1 MPAYDINLRDYWRII
16 RKKRAIVIST
26 VVMMGL
32 FSFLFAYFLKPIPQY
47 EATASVKIE
56 KVSTMAGLILQV
68 VSYTEGDNLETQA
81 KVVVSYPIIEL
92 VAKRLGIIDK
102 TIPSEKVR
110 ENDVLLQ
117 KVLGL
122 KSRVDA
128 AVDGFTNIID
138 ITANTSHPK
147 FSQRLANTVAEVYR
161 VENIKER
168 NQRAIKARKF
178 IEAQLK
184 IIGNQLAKSEEDLR
198 TFKEKNTLVSF
209 DTQQN
214 TAFRGLVDLESQ
226 YDRVSRLINELIK
239 LKEHLTTYK
248 GLSKEPLPGLIYG
261 KFSPLFL
268 TLHQK
273 LVDIDIKRNNL
284 LEIYTETHPDV
295 TMLNNEIKSITEA
308 MLKEITS
315 QINTLRKQQEMLH
328 ENIET
333 IRGRFES
340 LPEAGL
346 LLARLERNV
355 TLNVELYTLL
365 QSKHQESLIQEAEK
379 VEEVTIIKPAIQPGG
394 PMNPPK
400 TSLTG
405 FIGLLMGAI
414 LGIVFAFISE
424 TLDTSIGTIEDVE
437 DYLSVPVIGI
447 IPHIGM
453 EEIQDIIAEKSHGE
467 RDIKALE
474 RNARLVS
481 HFAPKSPI
489 AESFRSLRTNI
500 QFMGM
505 EKGLKSL
512 LFTSATHGEGKT
524 ITSLNLALTMAQ
536 MGHKTL
542 IVDCDL
548 RRPSIYKVFG
558 IDKEPGLTDI
568 ILGNCDVQEALRT
581 VTDIMV
587 GQMGMEEIMM
597 TPGIDNLNIINAGT
611 KVSHPAELLSST
623 KMAELITQFEKD
635 FDIVFFDTPPVLPAT
650 DAAILGSKTGGVIF
664 VYQVGK
670 IARGALRQAKV
681 RMENVNAQVF
691 GIVLNGLTAKISP
704 GLYGKRYY
712 EYYSYAE
719 EEELLEKPS
728 FRESP
733 VGFFKGLYQKI
744 SEKIKR
750 EKTAPVPIDEKEKKH
765 KTETEKSLSTTKKT
779 LIIIFSLL
787 FLVGGFFWEKNIHE
801 LRPFMSNL
809 QKTIQQKIKILK
821 DQYRNILKF

>member
-26 VVMMGL
+26 IVMMGL
-32 FSFLFAYFLKPIPQY
+32 FSFLFAYFLKPTPQY
-47 EATASVKIE
+47 EARASLKIE
-56 KVSTMAGLILQV
+56 KTSTMSGLILQV
-68 VSYTEGDNLETQA
+68 VAYSEGDNLETQA
-81 KVVVSYPIIEL
+81 KVVTSFSIMEL

-102 TIPSEKVR
+102 TIPSEEIW

-117 KVLGL
+117 RVLGL

-128 AVDGFTNIID
+128 SVDGFTNIID
-138 ITANTSHPK
+138 ITTNTSNAK
-147 FSQRLANTVAEVYR
+147 FSQKLANTVAEVYR
-161 VENIKER
+161 EENTKER

-178 IEAQLK
+178 IEEQLTV
-184 IIGNQLAKSEEDLR
+184 IGNQVTKSEEELR
-198 TFKEKNTLVSF
+198 TFREKNTLVTF
-209 DTQQN
+209 DTQSN
-214 TAFRGLVDLESQ
+214 KAFEGLVDMESQ
-226 YDRVSRLINELIK
+226 DDRILRLLSELKKI
-239 LKEHLTTYK
+239 KEHLATHK
-248 GLSKEPLPGLIYG
+248 GLSKEPLPALIYG
-261 KFSPLFL
+261 KFSPMFL
-268 TLHQK
+268 SLHQK
-273 LVDIDIKRNNL
+273 LVDIDISRNSL
-284 LEIYTETHPDV
+284 LEVYTETHPDV
-295 TMLNNEIKSITEA
+295 NKLINKSKSITEA
-308 MLKEITS
+308 MIKEVTS
-315 QINTLRKQQEMLH
+315 QMNTLKRQQVMLS
-328 ENIET
+328 EKIET
-333 IRGRFES
+333 IRNRFKT

-355 TLNVELYTLL
+355 VMNVELYNLL

-379 VEEVTIIKPAIQPGG
+379 IEEVKIIKPAIEPRG
-394 PMNPPK
+394 PINPPK
-400 TSLTG
+400 TALTG
-405 FIGLLMGAI
+405 LIGVLMGTI
-414 LGIVFAFISE
+414 FGLVFAFVSE

-437 DYLSVPVIGI
+437 DYLSVPVLGI

-453 EEIQDIIAEKSHGE
+453 EEIQDIIAEKSHEE

-481 HFAPKSPI
+481 HFAPRSPI
-489 AESFRSLRTNI
+489 TESFRSLRTNI

-524 ITSLNLALTMAQ
+524 ITALNLALTMAQ

-597 TPGIDNLNIINAGT
+597 TPGIDNLSIINAGT
-611 KVSHPAELLSST
+611 KVLHPAELLSST
-623 KMAELITQFEKD
+623 KMAELITQFEED
-635 FDIVFFDTPPVLPAT
+635 FDIVIFDTPPVLPAT
-650 DAAILGSKTGGVIF
+650 DAAILGSKTGGVIL

-681 RMENVNAQVF
+681 RMENVKAEVF
-691 GIVLNGLTAKISP
+691 GTVLNGLTAKISP
-704 GLYGKRYY
+704 DLYGKRYY

-719 EEELLEKPS
+719 EEELQEKQS
-728 FRESP
+728 FREAP
-733 VGFFKGLYQKI
+733 VGFFKGIYSKF

-750 EKTAPVPIDEKEKKH
+750 EKPAPAPIDEKKEKPTVQAK
-765 KTETEKSLSTTKKT
+765 KSSSTTKKI

-809 QKTIQQKIKILK
+809 QKTIQQKMKTLK
-821 DQYRNILKF
+821 DQYRNIFKF